1 MTDKDKFV
9 QQLLTAILDI
19 MCVSEEMLKSSS
31 RKAKYVDARKIFSYI
46 CSEENISFD
55 IIGGYINRNRT
66 TTYWHSCRFMEEVKF
81 NKPLRETF
89 FKVKQRLETIQNNA
103 KVLS

>member
-1 MTDKDKFV
+1 MTQTEYMNLV
-9 QQLLTAILDI
+9 HQAIFDVL
-19 MCVSEEMLKSSS
+19 CVSEEMLKSPK
-31 RKAKYVDARKIFSYI
+31 RNAKYVDARKIFSYI

-55 IIGGYINRNRT
+55 IIGRYINRNRT
-66 TTYWHSCRFMEEVKF
+66 TTYWQSCIFIEEVKF

-89 FKVKQRLETIQNNA
+89 FKVKQRLEAIHNNA